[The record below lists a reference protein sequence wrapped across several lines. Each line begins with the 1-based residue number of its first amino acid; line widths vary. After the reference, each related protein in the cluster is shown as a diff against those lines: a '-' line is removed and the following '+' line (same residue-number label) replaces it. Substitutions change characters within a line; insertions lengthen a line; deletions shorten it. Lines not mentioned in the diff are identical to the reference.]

1 MVRASDPKN
10 PTNEPPAGGYGG
22 ATPAIFGPDRP
33 VSPAP
38 TGRLGRFMGVAVPLG
53 LALGVV
59 GSLASLAIYGLRTR
73 IEHAKQAEVRNA
85 LGMMAKSA
93 AAAYER
99 DTMVT
104 DPVAEEPAGSAR
116 VERRL
121 CASASKPVP
130 ADATLVSGKRYA
142 AATSDWEIDKPR
154 NAGFA
159 CLRFAVNEPQYYQ
172 YRYTATETTFVG
184 GGRGDLDG
192 DRRFSDF
199 QLAGEVRDSRVVI
212 DLQILETDPEE

>member
-1 MVRASDPKN
+1 MVPASDPKN

-22 ATPAIFGPDRP
+22 ATPAIFGPDGP

-53 LALGVV
+53 VALGVV
-59 GSLASLAIYGLRTR
+59 GSLASLAIYGLRMR
-73 IEHAKQAEVRNA
+73 IEHAKQAEVKNA
-85 LGMMAKSA
+85 LGVMAKSA

-99 DTMVT
+99 ETMVT
-104 DPVAEEPAGSAR
+104 DPLEEGAGSAR

-142 AATSDWEIDKPR
+142 AATWDWEIDKPR

-159 CLRFAVNEPQYYQ
+159 CLRFAVNGPQYYQ
-172 YRYTATETTFVG
+172 YRYTATATTFVG

-199 QLAGEVRDSRVVI
+199 QLTGEIRDSRVLI
-212 DLQILETDPEE
+212 APQILETDPEE